1 MSTEHANPQT
11 PLSAPR
17 DIGAARLAKV
27 YAQAIVEAADRQQ
40 CRTAVIEELGQL
52 VDEVLPK
59 VANLVAV
66 LESPRVSVA
75 DKTSIVNTT
84 LAGKVSPT
92 TLNALL
98 VLAQHDRLS
107 ILPEI
112 VAAVRR
118 EVDSREGRRQAVLT
132 TASPIPADAQT
143 DLLHPIEQSL
153 GTPLAATFAVNPDLL
168 GGLVVRVEDTVYDH
182 SVATSLVSLAERL
195 KQRSIHEIQH
205 RRDRLGSA

>member
-1 MSTEHANPQT
+1 MSTTHANTQSA
-11 PLSAPR
+11 LSAPR

-40 CRTAVIEELGQL
+40 CREAVIEELTQL
-52 VDEVLPK
+52 VTEVLPR
-59 VANLVAV
+59 VDNLIAV

-75 DKTSIVNTT
+75 DKASIVNST
-84 LAGKVSPT
+84 LAGKVSTT
-92 TLNALL
+92 TLNVML

-118 EVDSREGRRQAVLT
+118 EVDRREGRHQAVLT
-132 TASPIPADAQT
+132 TASPIEPNTQT
-143 DLLHPIEQSL
+143 ELLRSIEQSL
-153 GTPLAATFAVNPDLL
+153 GVSLAATFAVNPDLL

-205 RRDRLGSA
+205 RRDRLGTA

>member
-1 MSTEHANPQT
+1 MSTSHANPQSA
-11 PLSAPR
+11 LSAPR

-27 YAQAIVEAADRQQ
+27 YAQAIVEAADRGQ
-40 CRTAVIEELGQL
+40 CREAVIEELTQL
-52 VDEVLPK
+52 VDEVLPR
-59 VANLVAV
+59 VDNLIAV

-75 DKTSIVNTT
+75 DKASLVNST
-84 LAGKVSPT
+84 LAGKVSTT
-92 TLNALL
+92 TLNVLL

-118 EVDSREGRRQAVLT
+118 EVDRRDGRHQAVLT
-132 TASPIPADAQT
+132 TASPIEPSTQT
-143 DLLHPIEQSL
+143 ELLRSIEQSL
-153 GTPLAATFAVNPDLL
+153 GVPLAATFAVNPDLL

-205 RRDRLGSA
+205 RRDRLGTA

>member
-1 MSTEHANPQT
+1 MSTTHANTQS

-40 CRTAVIEELGQL
+40 CREAVIEELTQL
-52 VDEVLPK
+52 VTEVLPR
-59 VANLVAV
+59 VDNLIAV

-75 DKTSIVNTT
+75 DKASIVNST
-84 LAGKVSPT
+84 LAGKVSTT
-92 TLNALL
+92 TLNVLL

-118 EVDSREGRRQAVLT
+118 EVDRREGRHQAVLT
-132 TASPIPADAQT
+132 TASPIEPNTQSE
-143 DLLHPIEQSL
+143 LLRSIEQSL
-153 GTPLAATFAVNPDLL
+153 GVSLAATFAVNPDLL

-205 RRDRLGSA
+205 RRDRLGTA